1 MKFKFSRCVAI
12 QAKEKEPAL
21 TFYRDVMG
29 FDAVAVN
36 DNITELKCAGP
47 GQLFLDESSL
57 KGPVLECI
65 VDDIEAARELLLKN
79 GCKVIRW
86 NGVGKDCFM
95 QDPFGVIFN
104 LWQE

>member
-12 QAKEKEPAL
+12 QASDKNKAL
-21 TFYRDVMG
+21 NFYRDVMG
-29 FDAVAVN
+29 FESVDLN
-36 DNITELKCAGP
+36 DNMSELKSDGP
-47 GQLFLDESSL
+47 GQLFLDKSDL
-57 KGPVLECI
+57 GQPVLEFI
-65 VDDIEAARELLLKN
+65 AEDIEAARDRLVKN

-86 NGVGKDCFM
+86 NGVGKDCFI